1 MDRLQIISFC
11 FENSFHSSKF
21 YFSSSG
27 NSTGKVFKLLNSK
40 ESKLTS
46 VNTSRAYWLRH
57 VCLFCNSPIQIFW
70 GKTFH
75 WPVGSRNAIV
85 RNGSIGS
92 GLVGAAEYVRD
103 DQLGGNPRV
112 ALTGDR
118 DNWLLRGAG
127 VSFPGGLQQ
136 HTVRIYFLGAFK
148 DPQHPTLYT

>member
-1 MDRLQIISFC
+1 M
-11 FENSFHSSKF
+11 
-21 YFSSSG
+21 
-27 NSTGKVFKLLNSK
+27 
-40 ESKLTS
+40 
-46 VNTSRAYWLRH
+46 
-57 VCLFCNSPIQIFW
+57 
-70 GKTFH
+70 
-75 WPVGSRNAIV
+75 

-136 HTVRIYFLGAFK
+136 HIQLESTFWEHSRIHSI
-148 DPQHPTLYT
+148 QTLYIVILNAHHVLQTLHDEADRVARPLNGLDSQLVVSRTQVHSVNLDVKCEGVENEFLYHACMHV

>member
-1 MDRLQIISFC
+1 M
-11 FENSFHSSKF
+11 
-21 YFSSSG
+21 
-27 NSTGKVFKLLNSK
+27 
-40 ESKLTS
+40 
-46 VNTSRAYWLRH
+46 
-57 VCLFCNSPIQIFW
+57 
-70 GKTFH
+70 
-75 WPVGSRNAIV
+75 

-127 VSFPGGLQQ
+127 VSFPGWLQQ

-148 DPQHPTLYT
+148 DPKLPDTHAHHVLLTLHDEADRVA

>member
-1 MDRLQIISFC
+1 M
-11 FENSFHSSKF
+11 
-21 YFSSSG
+21 
-27 NSTGKVFKLLNSK
+27 
-40 ESKLTS
+40 
-46 VNTSRAYWLRH
+46 
-57 VCLFCNSPIQIFW
+57 
-70 GKTFH
+70 
-75 WPVGSRNAIV
+75 

-127 VSFPGGLQQ
+127 VSFPGWLQQ

-148 DPQHPTLYT
+148 DPQHPTLSIVILNAHHVLQTLHDEADGVARPLNGLDSQLVVSRTQVHSVNLEVKCEGVENEFLYHACMHV